1 MSEPIHISVPRHKSK
16 SCKIGQK
23 KFSFEWRLISQEMKT
38 KPDWSLHG
46 SLHLR
51 FSLHLLQVLFVL
63 SYYLVKKLRNQ
74 YCHLLHYI
82 TGLAITDNGV
92 SSGLPGMSRHGLH
105 FFSLNCRR
113 WRFNGWGWGLWR
125 LKPPPPE
132 SLRPC
137 LSPVMKGIPMCKD
150 IHLLW

>member
-1 MSEPIHISVPRHKSK
+1 M
-16 SCKIGQK
+16 QNWTK

-46 SLHLR
+46 SLHLG
-51 FSLHLLQVLFVL
+51 FSFHLLQVLFVL

-74 YCHLLHYI
+74 YCTWYI
-82 TGLAITDNGV
+82 TSEDLQLQILASPVAYLACLVMAYI
-92 SSGLPGMSRHGLH
+92 

-137 LSPVMKGIPMCKD
+137 LSPVMKGFPMCKD
-150 IHLLW
+150 THLLW